1 MLGACD
7 QLGLNQI
14 ALSHVA
20 RYRPRWGGDET
31 IGSSDFTAQFCTPM
45 KGGGLRFESPRAP
58 DGRAFLVHL
67 NSEVHGAYG
76 PSQKVQFRGY
86 LLTVWAK
93 EGLASVY
100 ELVVYL
106 RPTGSGRGVRLPSV
120 STS

>member
-1 MLGACD
+1 MKPANAAVNTWYSLAD
-7 QLGLNQI
+7 WQ
-14 ALSHVA
+14 
-20 RYRPRWGGDET
+20 T
-31 IGSSDFTAQFCTPM
+31 ISSDFTAQFCTPM

-100 ELVVYL
+100 ESFE
-106 RPTGSGRGVRLPSV
+106 RFEAMFAEASRAMAGSISSNRSND
-120 STS
+120 S